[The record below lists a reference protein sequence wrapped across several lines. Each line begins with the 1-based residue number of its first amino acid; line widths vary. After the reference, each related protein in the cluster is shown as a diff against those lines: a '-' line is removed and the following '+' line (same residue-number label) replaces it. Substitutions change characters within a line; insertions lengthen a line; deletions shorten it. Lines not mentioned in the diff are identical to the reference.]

1 MLSVSIDTLFI
12 WGNRVAENILIVG
25 NGFDLS
31 HYLPTKYDHFMD
43 VMKAIE
49 DKKLSKPIEDVFK
62 ADVDD
67 LPTLIIKV
75 LQIKNALNEKNYEM
89 NFDNLFSE
97 CREKNFIQQTKSIY
111 NTDAIKLDLTKIIEI
126 QYELKKNS
134 WYQYFKNHIQD
145 IKTWIDFEVK
155 IENLLRVFAR
165 RTVEIQKLE
174 RSEDISNYLNKHK
187 NSELKIS
194 DKDLKNLN
202 FFGLTVNE
210 QMRMVRSFDLN
221 SGRPLQSTSK
231 NIISINKIF
240 CVGHN
245 PVNGFSADSFID
257 HLNSQLNEFIKIF
270 NFYLVEIVQK
280 LNPKTALN
288 IQSEEWAQPSKI
300 YSFNY
305 TDTYK
310 KNYKNVKTEYLHG
323 KCGEQ
328 QNIVLG
334 VSDLDD
340 DGLKALRAYGF
351 TKYHQ
356 KLLKDTD
363 YLFIDGY
370 KEKVA
375 KKSQKLSELK
385 EEWKFAKAGY
395 KDSIRDEITKT
406 EKEMMLHLN
415 ISIWGHSLDL
425 SDRDYIKDIFSLNDD
440 FDRNVRVVV
449 YYFDN
454 AAKFALLNNLLAILG
469 KDKVEKWMKKKWLQ
483 FKPNPEIKFEE
494 EQQQQIA

>member
-12 WGNRVAENILIVG
+12 WGNSVAENILIVG

-62 ADVDD
+62 ANVDD

-97 CREKNFIQQTKSIY
+97 CREQNFIQQTKSIY
-111 NTDAIKLDLTKIIEI
+111 NTDAIKLDLTKIVEI

-134 WYQYFKNHIQD
+134 WYQYFKNHIQE
-145 IKTWIDFEVK
+145 IKTWIDFELK
-155 IENLLRVFAR
+155 IENILRVFAKR
-165 RTVEIQKLE
+165 VVEIQNLE
-174 RSEDISNYLNKHK
+174 RSEDMSNYLN
-187 NSELKIS
+187 NDESSELKIS

-210 QMRMVRSFDLN
+210 QVNKVIHCEAPDGLRRIRRDY
-221 SGRPLQSTSK
+221 K

-240 CVGHN
+240 CVGQN

-270 NFYLVEIVQK
+270 NFYLVEVIQK
-280 LNPKTALN
+280 LFPKKTLK
-288 IQSEEWAQPSKI
+288 IQAENWNEPSKI

-305 TDTYK
+305 TNTYTK
-310 KNYKNVKTEYLHG
+310 IYDQIPTQYLHG
-323 KCGEQ
+323 CHGDK

-334 VSDLDD
+334 VSDLHD
-340 DGLKALRAYGF
+340 DGLKALKAFGF

-356 KLLKDTD
+356 KLFKDTD
-363 YLFIDGY
+363 YVFLDSY
-370 KEKVA
+370 KEEILFQEEQIAAQLISSNPVTRRNLQEANDKNR
-375 KKSQKLSELK
+375 KLDL
-385 EEWKFAKAGY
+385 
-395 KDSIRDEITKT
+395 T
-406 EKEMMLHLN
+406 

-425 SDRDYIKDIFSLNDD
+425 SDREYIEDIFSLNDD
-440 FDRNVRVVV
+440 VDRNVRVVV
-449 YYFDN
+449 YYFDDS
-454 AAKFALLNNLLAILG
+454 AKFSLLNNLLAILG
-469 KDKVEKWMKKKWLQ
+469 KDKVEKWMKKKWLE
-483 FKPNPEIKFEE
+483 FKPNPEIDFKAD
-494 EQQQQIA
+494 QSVQSP